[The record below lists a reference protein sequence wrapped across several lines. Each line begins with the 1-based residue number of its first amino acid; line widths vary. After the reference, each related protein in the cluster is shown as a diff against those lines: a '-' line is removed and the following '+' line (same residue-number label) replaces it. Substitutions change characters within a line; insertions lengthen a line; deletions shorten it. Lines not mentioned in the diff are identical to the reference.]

1 MTTRSANPLAVWAGI
16 LVLYVVWGSTYL
28 AIRVSV
34 ATIPPFL
41 MAGIRFL
48 VAGVLLMAAVW
59 ASGRGSIAMPSR
71 RELRDSAIVGGF
83 LLLGGMGMV
92 GWSETMVPSG
102 IAALLVALMPMW
114 LGIFARVV
122 FGERMARRAVAGTV
136 IGLVGVAL
144 LVGPTMAAGGAEAPG
159 LLGLLLSPMCWAAG
173 SLYAARRAVLP
184 RPALMASGAEML
196 MGGILLLAAAALT
209 GELGGFSP
217 GSVAPDAWLGLL
229 YLIAVGSLVGFV
241 TFAWLIGVAPLARV
255 ATYAYVNPMV
265 AVVLGAII
273 LGEPLELRTLAAAAV
288 IIAGVVLI
296 VSATRPK
303 AAEPEAVAALSAESA
318 DSSGAQQRDAVPTPE
333 LTAS

>member
-28 AIRVSV
+28 AIRVAV
-34 ATIPPFL
+34 ASLPPFL
-41 MAGIRFL
+41 MAGIRF
-48 VAGVLLMAAVW
+48 VPAGLLLMAAVW
-59 ASGRGSIAMPSR
+59 ASGRGAVSLPSG
-71 RELRDSAIVGGF
+71 REFRDSAIVGAF

-122 FGERMARRAVAGTV
+122 LGERMARRAVAGTA
-136 IGLVGVAL
+136 IGLAGVAL

-159 LLGLLLSPMCWAAG
+159 LVGLLLSPMCWAAG

-196 MGGILLLAAAALT
+196 MGGILLLAAAAVT
-209 GELGGFSP
+209 GEFVGFDP
-217 GSVAPDAWLGLL
+217 AAVAPDAWLGLL

-255 ATYAYVNPMV
+255 TTYAYVNPMV

-303 AAEPEAVAALSAESA
+303 PAEPESVTAPRDVVPAA
-318 DSSGAQQRDAVPTPE
+318 E
-333 LTAS
+333 LPAA